1 MGINEKIFLAIGGL
15 LLLQILI
22 RKVALSGS
30 ALLMR
35 LTAGGLVI
43 CMGLGI
49 VWFGSSKNWIG
60 QNIQTY
66 LGGALV
72 GGLILFG
79 LSRWFPQV
87 ANFVPKPKPGKCR
100 VCSRLARDVLIVD
113 GGKKAGV
120 FCRRHVIEKFQQ
132 AFESFALPMVVFHP
146 EQDRKY
152 CGTMY
157 PYYALGEMVAKF
169 GFDQEAMENVQRI
182 LGLIKGKCQRCGGKE
197 ATIAY
202 FGRGVLRWGNSGP
215 LLNEVRAEPE
225 LLCSSCGAEAV
236 VPSLRVN
243 KEFYTDNGLLVPY
256 MESGVYINTYL

>member
-113 GGKKAGV
+113 GE
-120 FCRRHVIEKFQQ
+120 VI
-132 AFESFALPMVVFHP
+132 AVVTRGFIL
-146 EQDRKY
+146 
-152 CGTMY
+152 C
-157 PYYALGEMVAKF
+157 LGHT
-169 GFDQEAMENVQRI
+169 GQHTDNQRVQRSFH
-182 LGLIKGKCQRCGGKE
+182 
-197 ATIAY
+197 AH
-202 FGRGVLRWGNSGP
+202 
-215 LLNEVRAEPE
+215 AET
-225 LLCSSCGAEAV
+225 
-236 VPSLRVN
+236 PS
-243 KEFYTDNGLLVPY
+243 
-256 MESGVYINTYL
+256 

>member
-1 MGINEKIFLAIGGL
+1 
-15 LLLQILI
+15 
-22 RKVALSGS
+22 
-30 ALLMR
+30 
-35 LTAGGLVI
+35 
-43 CMGLGI
+43 MGLGI

-132 AFESFALPMVVFHP
+132 AFGPQRKGRSVHDPRRRSNRGGIWLERRAGLRARPGIGPP
-146 EQDRKY
+146 E
-152 CGTMY
+152 M
-157 PYYALGEMVAKF
+157 
-169 GFDQEAMENVQRI
+169 
-182 LGLIKGKCQRCGGKE
+182 
-197 ATIAY
+197 
-202 FGRGVLRWGNSGP
+202 
-215 LLNEVRAEPE
+215 EVRVGRTTN
-225 LLCSSCGAEAV
+225 L
-236 VPSLRVN
+236 PSDR
-243 KEFYTDNGLLVPY
+243 G
-256 MESGVYINTYL
+256 G